1 MNVVLLRVTDHVYP
15 RIPIQAAK
23 SEAQCVWDGYGGG
36 GLQFLRQPS
45 FYEFA
50 GQVLPSAREN
60 ANYAEHE
67 SASNVRD
74 FDWEPWDGTC
84 EAEGA
89 GTLDDGTD
97 YAVWF
102 LDAGEYEL
110 NILAREDGT
119 ALDAIY
125 VAGPN
130 SPPPDP
136 ARRYARGESSRCTA
150 SSSKS
155 NNSSSS
161 TTTSKSGNTPVGL
174 IIFLVLLIASGV
186 IGGIVFML
194 RRRARKSK
202 LQKQLP
208 MMNEVS
214 MRDFLPDEQES
225 LE

>member
-1 MNVVLLRVTDHVYP
+1 M
-15 RIPIQAAK
+15 
-23 SEAQCVWDGYGGG
+23 WDGYGGG

-97 YAVWF
+97 YALWF
-102 LDAGEYEL
+102 LDAGTYSL
-110 NILAREDGT
+110 NIYAREDGT
-119 ALDAIY
+119 AFDAMY
-125 VAGPN
+125 LAGPN
-130 SPPPDP
+130 APAPDP
-136 ARRYARGESSRCTA
+136 ARRYTAGESSQCITSG
-150 SSSKS
+150 SSSMKS
-155 NNSSSS
+155 SKR
-161 TTTSKSGNTPVGL
+161 TTESGNTPVGL
-174 IIFLVLLIASGV
+174 IIVLILLIASGV
-186 IGGIVFML
+186 VVSVVYVL

-202 LQKQLP
+202 LKEQLP
-208 MMNEVS
+208 IMNEVS
-214 MRDFLPDEQES
+214 MQELLPDEQGI